1 MNKSIKYLNTLSKQF
16 SDLAKELTPQELAK
30 AMRGGIWMEA
40 KRIRDKARDKAME
53 TAAAHQLKVNDTFR
67 EGIRMTVPKNLTGFE
82 ITTVP
87 KKGKGYKT
95 GKGGLKPIALWAD
108 TGTDER
114 NTSTFK
120 IWGGKRISKYK
131 ILGGRKMTRKRKG
144 HYTGK
149 MMGKKGGALKFM
161 ESTERTEL
169 PGAETRISKNM
180 GDIVV
185 RIALKK
191 LKWKGHH

>member
-1 MNKSIKYLNTLSKQF
+1 MSAKKSMNKSIKDLNTLSKQF

-30 AMRGGIWMEA
+30 AMRGGIRMEA

-95 GKGGLKPIALWAD
+95 GKGGLKPLHFGLIPVL
-108 TGTDER
+108 TNETLPH
-114 NTSTFK
+114 
-120 IWGGKRISKYK
+120 SKFGVAREFQN
-131 ILGGRKMTRKRKG
+131 I
-144 HYTGK
+144 
-149 MMGKKGGALKFM
+149 KF
-161 ESTERTEL
+161 S
-169 PGAETRISKNM
+169 A
-180 GDIVV
+180 VV
-185 RIALKK
+185 K
-191 LKWKGHH
+191 

>member
-1 MNKSIKYLNTLSKQF
+1 MSAKKSMNKSIKYLNTLSKQF

-30 AMRGGIWMEA
+30 AMRGGISMEA

-53 TAAAHQLKVNDTFR
+53 
-67 EGIRMTVPKNLTGFE
+67 TGFE

-191 LKWKGHH
+191 LK